1 MFNGILKVIN
11 IVTLGTRFYINFLF
25 IINRLNITV
34 IPNSY
39 YFYTVNNNATII
51 TYYNN

>member
-1 MFNGILKVIN
+1 MAFFKVIN
-11 IVTLGTRFYINFLF
+11 LVTLGTGFYINFLF

>member
-11 IVTLGTRFYINFLF
+11 IVTLGTGFYINFLF

-34 IPNSY
+34 IPKSY

-51 TYYNN
+51 TYYIN